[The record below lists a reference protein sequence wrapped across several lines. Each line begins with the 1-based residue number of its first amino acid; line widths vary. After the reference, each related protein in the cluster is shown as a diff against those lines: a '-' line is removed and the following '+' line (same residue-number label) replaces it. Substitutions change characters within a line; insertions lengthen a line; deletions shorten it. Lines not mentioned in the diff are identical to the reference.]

1 MEAHAAAI
9 SNPPNVASW
18 EGSDE
23 DLVAKTR
30 AGEMAAFES
39 LFERY
44 RSVIYRF
51 VSQLCH
57 GRDET
62 EDVVQECF
70 VRAYENLDKFRE
82 ECRFTTWIMRIA
94 ANLCTDRAR
103 TRVRRTAL
111 EDKEATD
118 RLLWMTGEQFED
130 PVENL
135 EADRRAAAVRRALA
149 ALPAHHRQMI
159 ILRDFEERDYDEI
172 SGILG
177 CTYGGAKLRVL
188 RARRALRDRLKPLL
202 EGGD

>member
-1 MEAHAAAI
+1 LAGVVLPFPVVAAQ
-9 SNPPNVASW
+9 PL
-18 EGSDE
+18 GS
-23 DLVAKTR
+23 
-30 AGEMAAFES
+30 
-39 LFERY
+39 
-44 RSVIYRF
+44 
-51 VSQLCH
+51 
-57 GRDET
+57 GRR

-103 TRVRRTAL
+103 MRSRRTAL
-111 EDKEATD
+111 EDKEAGD
-118 RLLWMTGEQFED
+118 GLLWMTGEQYED
-130 PVENL
+130 PIANL
-135 EADRRAAAVRRALA
+135 ESERRALAVRRALN
-149 ALPAHHRQMI
+149 ALPPHHKQMI
-159 ILRDFEERDYDEI
+159 VLRDLEERDYDDI